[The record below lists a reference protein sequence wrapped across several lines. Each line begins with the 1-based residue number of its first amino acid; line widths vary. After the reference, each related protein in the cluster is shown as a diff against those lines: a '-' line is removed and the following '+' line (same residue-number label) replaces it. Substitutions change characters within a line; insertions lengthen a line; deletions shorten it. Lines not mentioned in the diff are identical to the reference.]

1 MKTIRTII
9 VGCLALMALPMQA
22 QQASFHKQGVEC
34 LGIEQDGSQ
43 TLRVTGQGRNKADA
57 EEQAKKDAV
66 YAVIFEGIRSGAGGC
81 DMRPL
86 IYEQDARRKYEEY
99 FDIFFM
105 DKGEYAKY
113 VSMEDARRGSKNKA
127 KNKYFKSYRLTVRVL
142 RQELKARL
150 IADNVIKVKK
160 D

>member
-1 MKTIRTII
+1 MKAIRTII
-9 VGCLALMALPMQA
+9 VGCLALMALPIQA

-43 TLRVTGQGRNKADA
+43 TVRVTGQGRNKADA

-86 IYEQDARRKYEEY
+86 IYETDARRKYEDY

-105 DKGEYAKY
+105 DRGEYLKY
-113 VSMEDARRGSKNKA
+113 ISMEDKRAGSTRVIKRN
-127 KNKYFKSYRLTVRVL
+127 YRDVTVGVTVRVL
-142 RQELKARL
+142 VPQLRARL
-150 IADNVIKVKK
+150 KSDGLL
-160 D
+160 

>member
-1 MKTIRTII
+1 MKAIRTII

-22 QQASFHKQGVEC
+22 QQASFHKQGIEC

-43 TLRVTGQGRNKADA
+43 TVRVTGQGRNKTDA

-86 IYEQDARRKYEEY
+86 INEVNARRKYEDY

-105 DKGEYAKY
+105 DKGEYSKY
-113 VSMEDARRGSKNKA
+113 VSMEDSRCGSKIKA
-127 KNKYFKSYRLTVRVL
+127 KNNYFKSYRLTVRVL
-142 RQELKARL
+142 RPELKARL
-150 IADNVIKVKK
+150 MADNVIKKQ
-160 D
+160 